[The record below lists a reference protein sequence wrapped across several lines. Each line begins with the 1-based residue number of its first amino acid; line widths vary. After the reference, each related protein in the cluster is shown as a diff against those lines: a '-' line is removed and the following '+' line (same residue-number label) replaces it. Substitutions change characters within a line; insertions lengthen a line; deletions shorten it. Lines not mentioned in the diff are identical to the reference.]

1 MTSPAHT
8 PPTAKVRRI
17 YQRLYRWLIGALALL
32 GMLFALALL
41 LAYVRPDF
49 TRQAESFVYHLLLD
63 RSMASNAGASSM
75 LEPVPLS
82 QISPSQAAVANWLGT
97 RYRIGPE
104 VVARLLLE
112 AGEESRK
119 KKIPAHLILA
129 VMAIESNFHP
139 YVESQAGAQGLM
151 QVMPKVHAQRY
162 EAYGGSAAA
171 FDPVVNLRVGAA
183 VLADCIRLRGGS
195 EQDGLRYYFGGV
207 GTTADDY
214 VDKVQELRARLDA
227 IVAASTTAASP
238 AAKASR

>member
-1 MTSPAHT
+1 MTRPDDVQQPAG
-8 PPTAKVRRI
+8 AGQWLR
-17 YQRLYRWLIGALALL
+17 RLYRWLIGALALL
-32 GMLFALALL
+32 GMLFALTLL
-41 LAYVRPDF
+41 LAYFRPEF
-49 TRQAESFVYHLLLD
+49 ARRAETFVYELLVE
-63 RSMASNAGASSM
+63 RSMASGGSSPSM

-82 QISPSQAAVANWLGT
+82 QISPAQAAVANWLGT

-112 AGEESRK
+112 AGEESRQK
-119 KKIPAHLILA
+119 RIPAHLILA

-151 QVMPKVHAQRY
+151 QVMPKVHARRY

-195 EQDGLRYYFGGV
+195 EKEGLRYYFGGV
-207 GTTADDY
+207 GTSSDDY
-214 VDKVQELRARLDA
+214 VDKVQELRTRLDA
-227 IVAASTTAASP
+227 IAAEAT
-238 AAKASR
+238 AKAGR